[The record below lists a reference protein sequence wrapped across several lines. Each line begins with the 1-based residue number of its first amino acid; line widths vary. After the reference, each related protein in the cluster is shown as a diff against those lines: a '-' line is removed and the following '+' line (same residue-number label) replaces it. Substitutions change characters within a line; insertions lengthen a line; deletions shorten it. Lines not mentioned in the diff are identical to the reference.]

1 MATFKKV
8 YDVIIDKVEDG
19 DASMMETAIN
29 FLHGFVFS
37 ECETREET
45 IKNYQYIEK
54 CGNVSMYYDFGADYY
69 FFVEE

>member
-19 DASMMETAIN
+19 DASMMETALN

-37 ECETREET
+37 ECETREMT
-45 IKNYQYIEK
+45 ISNYQYIEK
-54 CGNVSMYYDFGADYY
+54 CGNVSMYYDFGAGYY

>member
-1 MATFKKV
+1 
-8 YDVIIDKVEDG
+8 
-19 DASMMETAIN
+19 MMETALD
-29 FLHGFVFS
+29 FLHGFDFS
-37 ECETREET
+37 ECETKEET

>member
-1 MATFKKV
+1 MAIFKKV

-19 DASMMETAIN
+19 KQSMMETALD

-37 ECETREET
+37 ECETKEVNVS
-45 IKNYQYIEK
+45 NYQYIEK
-54 CGNVSMYYDFGADYY
+54 YENVSMYYNFGTDYY